1 MHGKITNL
9 DRVQLFPKAFAQT
22 LADILCD
29 PVGFRIF
36 FFYIYS
42 FISSFSVS
50 PVETRA
56 TIYLIWFIIRL

>member
-1 MHGKITNL
+1 MHGKITDL
-9 DRVQLFPKAFAQT
+9 DRVQLFPKAFAQALT
-22 LADILCD
+22 YILRD

-36 FFYIYS
+36 FFYIL